1 MNENLIIPKL
11 PNPEG
16 QAKLILASNAM
27 QLVTP
32 VFFQPNANDI
42 AIEQSQQPDSYNWM
56 GNPVFDTIQFD
67 PVSYE
72 QEDYFSNSNFLSDT
86 GQTTRKVSL
95 TGLRLEHCMHIV
107 NMTKNIITT
116 PIAGANGTVKEYIGL
131 GDYQITLSGMLVNRY
146 ANTPP
151 ENEMKLLVDYCKA
164 PIPIPVYSN
173 FLAYFE
179 ISTIVISGEPN
190 FTQIEGTR
198 NAIAF
203 TLDCLSDR
211 PFEVEY
217 NYDKRIDIPVSNPR
231 F

>member
-1 MNENLIIPKL
+1 MEENLIIPKL

-16 QAKLILASNAM
+16 QAKLILASNAL

-32 VFFQPNANDI
+32 VFFKPDANNI
-42 AIEQSQQPDSYNWM
+42 AIEQSQTPDAYNWM
-56 GNPVFDTIQFD
+56 GNPVFDTVMLD
-67 PVSYE
+67 AVSYV
-72 QEDYFSNSNFLSDT
+72 QENYFSNSKFLSDT

-95 TGLRLEHCMHIV
+95 TGIRLDNCMHIV
-107 NMTKNIITT
+107 NMAKNIITT

-131 GDYQITLSGMLVNRY
+131 GDYQITLSGMLVNRH

-151 ENEMKLLVDYCKA
+151 EQDMKLLVDYCKA
-164 PIPIPVYSN
+164 PVAIPIFSN

-179 ISTIVISGEPN
+179 ISSIVIVGEPS
-190 FTQIEGTR
+190 FSQIEGTR
-198 NAIAF
+198 NAIMF
-203 TLDCLSDR
+203 TINCISDT

-217 NYDKRIDIPVSNPR
+217 NYDKRIDIPVYNPR